1 MMLVFLFL
9 LLVAPYLILTLANR
23 YIPGAQIAPTTRA
36 RVGLSLFFVFT
47 ALGHFISTEEMSTML
62 PSSIP
67 YRVEII
73 YLTGVLE
80 LLGAIGVWVPNL
92 MKLTGVCL
100 ILMAISL
107 LPANI
112 YSAINHVDFGGH
124 ENGMVYL
131 LLRVPFQFFLIWW
144 TYYAT
149 EQNWFTKQ
157 PEEAVIVH

>member
-1 MMLVFLFL
+1 
-9 LLVAPYLILTLANR
+9 
-23 YIPGAQIAPTTRA
+23 
-36 RVGLSLFFVFT
+36 
-47 ALGHFISTEEMSTML
+47 MSAML

-67 YRVEII
+67 YSTEII

-80 LLGAIGVWVPNL
+80 LLGAIGVWVPKL
-92 MKLTGVCL
+92 MKLTGACL

-124 ENGMVYL
+124 ENGVVYL

-149 EQNWFTKQ
+149 GQQWFTKQ
-157 PEEAVIVH
+157 PKEALLAH